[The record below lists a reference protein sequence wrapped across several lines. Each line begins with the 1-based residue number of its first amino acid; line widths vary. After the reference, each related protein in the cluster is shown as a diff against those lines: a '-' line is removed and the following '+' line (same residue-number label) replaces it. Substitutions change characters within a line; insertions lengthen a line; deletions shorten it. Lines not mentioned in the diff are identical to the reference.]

1 MEHTL
6 LHPMPASNRQI
17 LLKARPKGPVTG
29 EHFETKT
36 VPVRPLESGEV
47 LVRTLYLSIDPTI
60 RGWIERDTYLPAI
73 EIGAVVRCAGA
84 GVVVES
90 KNPKFSPGDNV
101 FALVGWQEYAI
112 VSEKDSPNAIPA
124 GIDLRDALSIFGVT
138 GMTAYFGLNDIGRPK
153 AGETVV
159 VSGAAG
165 ATGSIVG
172 QLAKAQGCR
181 AVGIAGTDAK
191 CAWLTKELGFDAAIN
206 YKTEDVAARL
216 AAECPRGVDIY
227 FDNVGGR
234 ILDHVLARI
243 SLRGR
248 VVLCGAISQYE
259 DLDNAYGPKNY
270 VNLIARRGRMEGF
283 IILDYVSRF
292 MEGVMALGGLLAEG
306 KLKHKTTVV
315 DGLENAPAAL
325 RRLFTG
331 DHDGK
336 LLVKVADA

>member
-1 MEHTL
+1 
-6 LHPMPASNRQI
+6 MPASNRQI
-17 LLKARPKGPVTG
+17 VLKARPKGPVTR
-29 EHFETKT
+29 EHFELKT
-36 VPVRPLESGEV
+36 APVRALEPGEM
-47 LVRTLYLSIDPTI
+47 LVRALYLSIDPTI

-73 EIGAVVRCAGA
+73 EIGAVVRSAGV

-101 FALVGWQEYAI
+101 FTMVGWQEYAI
-112 VSEKDSPNAIPA
+112 VSDKDAPAAIPA
-124 GIDLRDALSIFGVT
+124 GIDLRDALSVFGVT
-138 GMTAYFGLNDIGRPK
+138 GMTAYFGLNDVGRPK

-165 ATGSIVG
+165 ATGSIAG
-172 QLAKAQGCR
+172 QLAKIQGCR
-181 AVGIAGTDAK
+181 VIGIAGAEAK

-206 YKTEDVAARL
+206 YKTEDVGARL
-216 AAECPRGVDIY
+216 TAECPKGIDVF

-234 ILDHVLARI
+234 ILDDVLARLA
-243 SLRGR
+243 LRGR

-292 MEGVMALGGLLAEG
+292 MEGVMAVGALLAEG

-315 DGLENAPAAL
+315 DGLENAPEAL

-336 LLVKVADA
+336 LLVKVANA

>member
-1 MEHTL
+1 M
-6 LHPMPASNRQI
+6 ASSNRQI
-17 LLKARPKGPVTG
+17 VLKARPKGPVTR
-29 EHFETKT
+29 EHFELKT
-36 VPVRPLESGEV
+36 APVRALEPGEV
-47 LVRTLYLSIDPTI
+47 LVKVLYLSIDPTI

-73 EIGAVVRCAGA
+73 EIGAVVRSAGA
-84 GVVVES
+84 GVVLES
-90 KNPKFSPGDNV
+90 KNPKFSPGDHV
-101 FALVGWQEYAI
+101 FTTVGWQEYVI
-112 VSEKDSPNAIPA
+112 VSDKDSPAAIPA
-124 GIDLRDALSIFGVT
+124 GIDLRDALSVFGVT
-138 GMTAYFGLNDIGRPK
+138 GMTAYFGLNDVGRPK

-165 ATGSIVG
+165 ATGSVVG
-172 QLAKAQGCR
+172 QLAKIQGCR
-181 AVGIAGTDAK
+181 VIGIAGSEAK

-216 AAECPRGVDIY
+216 TAECPKGIDVF

-234 ILDHVLARI
+234 ILDDVLAR
-243 SLRGR
+243 LAMRGR
-248 VVLCGAISQYE
+248 IVLCGAISQYE

-283 IILDYVSRF
+283 IILDYLSRF
-292 MEGVMALGGLLAEG
+292 MEGVMAVGALLAEG

-315 DGLENAPAAL
+315 DGLENAPEAL

-336 LLVKVADA
+336 LLVKVANA